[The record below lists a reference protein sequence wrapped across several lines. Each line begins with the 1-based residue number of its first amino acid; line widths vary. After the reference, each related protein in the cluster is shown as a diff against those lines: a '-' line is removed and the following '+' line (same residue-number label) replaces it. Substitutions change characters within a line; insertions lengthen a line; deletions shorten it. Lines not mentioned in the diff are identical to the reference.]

1 MTLGIVK
8 RDEFEFEGWV
18 KKQHAKTVQ
27 QFEEW
32 GLPCGDVLNTE
43 IGWLMALPKF
53 KDAALEF
60 DLFQVGMLLNNSRFR
75 AMLKSR
81 QVGFSFLIACESLA
95 RCHLK
100 DRHQAV
106 CVSYNLDDAKEKV
119 AMVKELHDELPLEFQ
134 KKVVIDSKTQVGFQ
148 SNSSHRRISK
158 VISNPAKAPRGKAGD
173 IYLDELAHCINDREI
188 YGGSTALISRMK
200 GQLTVGSSPLGQQG
214 LFYDIMTKPDEYK
227 GFTRQRVPWWLC
239 RHFSKVTRD
248 PELIKLCETLPTEA
262 RVMRYGTQELIDQFN
277 ALPIEDFQQEFECA
291 FQDERVAFFP
301 YHLIDP
307 CCQIERSRIPVYS
320 NIRLL
325 ADVAA
330 KLGPLY
336 IGFDVGRSRNPSEI
350 FVFEKQGP
358 TYVTRFEQS
367 LKDLPFPR
375 QREICFN
382 IGEVLG
388 QHWRKWRIDETGMG
402 KNLAEDLQ
410 AKFGR
415 RIEGVTFTNSKK
427 EELANN
433 LRVLLEEKN
442 ILLPRDRGIRAQI
455 HSIKQRYT
463 NSGNTVFDA
472 ERNRHHHADKM
483 WAIALA
489 VNEKR
494 KKKVIIVS
502 ELGVR
507 DVGATPATPVP
518 APSHGPRSLPG
529 VEKVGLVE
537 AMFTL
542 PAQSENPRGG
552 MVAGNSPFPT
562 AEEVKAQEVEDLSG
576 YTNTDLIATGKAL
589 LMAARV
595 YKRQGEDDRVR
606 TTRTRYQRLRRE
618 LKRRKS
624 TRTS

>member
-1 MTLGIVK
+1 MLGIVK
-8 RDEFEFEGWV
+8 RDEFEFERWV
-18 KKQHAKTVQ
+18 KKQHAKTVE
-27 QFEEW
+27 QFEKW

-43 IGWLMALPKF
+43 IGWLMSLPKF
-53 KDAALEF
+53 KDKAIEF

-100 DRHQAV
+100 DRHQSV

-119 AMVKELHDELPLEFQ
+119 TMVKELHDELPLEFQ

-148 SNSSHRRISK
+148 SNSSTRRISK
-158 VISNPAKAPRGKAGD
+158 VISNPAKAPRGKVGD

-188 YGGSTALISRMK
+188 YGGSTALISRSG
-200 GQLTVGSSPLGQQG
+200 GQLTAGSSPLGQQG
-214 LFYDIMTKPDEYK
+214 LFYDIMSKEDEYK

-239 RHFSKVTRD
+239 RHFSKITRD
-248 PELIKLCETLPTEA
+248 PALISLCETLDTEL
-262 RVMRYGTQELIDQFN
+262 RVHRYGTQELIDQFN

-291 FQDERVAFFP
+291 FQDERVAFYP

-307 CCQIERSRIPVYS
+307 CCQLERSKIPVYS

-325 ADVAA
+325 GDVAA

-336 IGFDVGRSRNPSEI
+336 IGFDIGRSRNPSEI
-350 FVFEKQGP
+350 FVFEKQGQ

-402 KNLAEDLQ
+402 KNLAEDLV

-415 RIEGVTFTNSKK
+415 RIEPVTFTNPKK

-433 LRVLLEEKN
+433 LRVLLEEQN
-442 ILLPRDRGIRAQI
+442 IVLPRDRGIRAQI

-463 NSGNTVFDA
+463 SSGNTVFDA

-489 VNEKR
+489 VNDKR
-494 KKKVIIVS
+494 KKKKVIVS
-502 ELGVR
+502 EVGVR
-507 DVGATPATPVP
+507 DVGATPTSPVP
-518 APSHGPRSLPG
+518 APAAGPAS
-529 VEKVGLVE
+529 
-537 AMFTL
+537 
-542 PAQSENPRGG
+542 PRGWRRS
-552 MVAGNSPFPT
+552 ASSRPCSPFPSRPPGPT
-562 AEEVKAQEVEDLSG
+562 APWSLATPRSRPRRRSG
-576 YTNTDLIATGKAL
+576 PAL
-589 LMAARV
+589 A
-595 YKRQGEDDRVR
+595 
-606 TTRTRYQRLRRE
+606 
-618 LKRRKS
+618 KS
-624 TRTS
+624 WPDTPTRTSWRPARPSPWLPGSTSARESLSASGRPARATRGCGGN